1 MGFDAG
7 GAAAGG
13 VTGAAYGSKFGWQG
27 AAAGAVAGGLLG
39 GFGRRKKKAKKI
51 STLDEKQQRLWN
63 KYTQGIE
70 GKGSFADMFNF
81 DEKAATDNFNTSYAQ
96 PAYQNFQENV
106 VPTITGQF
114 RGQNLQNSSYLG
126 GALGKAGTDV
136 QRDLNAHM
144 SNMLYQGKQGAIDRR
159 LQALQHSL
167 GVQTFAYQQPQ
178 GNSFDA
184 ALGGLTQG
192 AGQILA
198 NKATG

>member
-1 MGFDAG
+1 
-7 GAAAGG
+7 
-13 VTGAAYGSKFGWQG
+13 
-27 AAAGAVAGGLLG
+27 
-39 GFGRRKKKAKKI
+39 
-51 STLDEKQQRLWN
+51 
-63 KYTQGIE
+63 
-70 GKGSFADMFNF
+70 MFNF